1 MGNNLLELAK
11 QNPEQHIVGVD
22 PFMNGVTSVINT
34 CVQENIKNVLIFPH
48 PAQEFLES
56 FKKIF
61 FEKVFILFPDPWPKK
76 KHHKR
81 RLFQAIFVKKILEK
95 IEPKGKLYFATD
107 NQNYYEQALECLSN
121 PTIQKIPIIIKK
133 TDPKELILTKYFARA
148 EKLGNKVNFLVIV
161 KS

>member
-1 MGNNLLELAK
+1 MGHNLLELAK

-22 PFMNGVTSVINT
+22 PFMNGVTSVINI
-34 CVQENIKNVLIFPH
+34 CVQENIKNILIFPY
-48 PAQEFLES
+48 PAQEFLER

-81 RLFQAIFVKKILEK
+81 RLFQAIFVKKILER
-95 IEPKGKLYFATD
+95 IAPKGKLYFATD

-121 PTIQKIPIIIKK
+121 PPIQKIPIIIKK
-133 TDPKELILTKYFARA
+133 IDPKELILTKYFARA

>member
-1 MGNNLLELAK
+1 MIKQKIFFGRIQSRKISVEKKKILDQNYKTYLFHPDKLIKSKSIILEIGFGMGHNLLELAK

-34 CVQENIKNVLIFPH
+34 CVQENIKNILIFPH

-76 KHHKR
+76 KTS
-81 RLFQAIFVKKILEK
+81 QKKIVPGYL
-95 IEPKGKLYFATD
+95 
-107 NQNYYEQALECLSN
+107 C
-121 PTIQKIPIIIKK
+121 
-133 TDPKELILTKYFARA
+133 
-148 EKLGNKVNFLVIV
+148 
-161 KS
+161 

>member
-1 MGNNLLELAK
+1 MGHNLLELAK

-34 CVQENIKNVLIFPH
+34 CVQENIKNILIFPH

-61 FEKVFILFPDPWPKK
+61 FEK

>member
-1 MGNNLLELAK
+1 MGHNLLELAK

-34 CVQENIKNVLIFPH
+34 CVQENIKNILIFPH

-76 KHHKR
+76 KTS
-81 RLFQAIFVKKILEK
+81 QKKIVPGYL
-95 IEPKGKLYFATD
+95 
-107 NQNYYEQALECLSN
+107 C
-121 PTIQKIPIIIKK
+121 
-133 TDPKELILTKYFARA
+133 
-148 EKLGNKVNFLVIV
+148 
-161 KS
+161 